1 MKLIKKD
8 LKIKLSFPKKE
19 LKTAVSKPSYTLKK
33 IKKITFFTNTGSL
46 LKEEKYLNLKNFNS
60 RML

>member
-8 LKIKLSFPKKE
+8 LKIKLSFPKRE
-19 LKTAVSKPSYTLKK
+19 LKTAVSKSSYTLKK

>member
-19 LKTAVSKPSYTLKK
+19 LKTAVSYTLKK
-33 IKKITFFTNTGSL
+33 IKKITFFTNIGSL